1 MDFNDGY
8 FSLFVFFSG
17 EFFDFQYFVVFFVV
31 VLIYFIMKKRQFLEL
46 TKFQQKLK
54 KQNDV

>member
-8 FSLFVFFSG
+8 FSLFVFLG
-17 EFFDFQYFVVFFVV
+17 EFFDFQYFVFFVV

-46 TKFQQKLK
+46 TKFQQKVK